1 MVIRL
6 YATLRQRAGG
16 QRDVNVAWRDGASV
30 GDALR
35 QLLER
40 QPALEGHIFD
50 PDGRVVPY
58 VSVFVDGRDIRHL
71 AGLATPVG
79 EDDEIAVFPPVAGG

>member
-1 MVIRL
+1 MLIRL
-6 YATLRQRAGG
+6 YATLRQRAGA
-16 QRDVNVAWRDGASV
+16 RDIEVNCNDGASV

-40 QPALEGHIFD
+40 KPALEGRILD
-50 PDGRVVPY
+50 PQGDVVPY
-58 VSVFVDGRDIRHL
+58 VAIFVDGRDIRHL
-71 AGLATPVG
+71 DGLATPVG

>member
-1 MVIRL
+1 VVIRL
-6 YATLRQRAGG
+6 YATLRQRAGT
-16 QRDVNVAWRDGASV
+16 RDVDVAWRDGASV

-35 QLLER
+35 QLLEQR
-40 QPALEGHIFD
+40 PALDGYVLD
-50 PDGRVVPY
+50 PQGLVVPY

-71 AGLATPVG
+71 DGLATPIG

>member
-6 YATLRQRAGG
+6 YATLRQRAGT
-16 QRDVNVAWRDGASV
+16 RDVDVAWRDGASV

-35 QLLER
+35 QLIEQR
-40 QPALEGHIFD
+40 PALDGYVLD
-50 PDGRVVPY
+50 PQGRVVPY

-71 AGLATPVG
+71 DGLATPIG